1 MKKLVTLISR
11 ILFLDY
17 RFIIKRDTLTV
28 FMFHKINNNKDVF
41 YQGMPSETFEK
52 LCYYIKKKYTVISL
66 NELKNKDLTN
76 NQKPHAV
83 ITFDDGHKE
92 ILDIAYPILKRLN
105 LSFNIN
111 IDTEILETGEPQDF
125 VKVYDILNKT
135 KCPIKIKLPSFDKI
149 DLTDKTPLE
158 IENLFTSLLSEMTRD
173 LRTVFISELIEF
185 TKFKRVD
192 FSSMLST
199 EDVSY
204 LYKNGVE
211 IGSHSH
217 THAILPNLSK
227 KEIEYELSH
236 SKEMLKDITKS
247 NISILAF
254 PNGKTNDEIE
264 FISKKL
270 GYTIFLETED
280 KSNKL
285 YSIKSEDVFRLKR
298 INQYHQTLNEALFH
312 TYSIKKRLRFW
323 QN

>member
-1 MKKLVTLISR
+1 MKYFIS
-11 ILFLDY
+11 FFF
-17 RFIIKRDTLTV
+17 RFIFADYFYFRKRGQVTV
-28 FMFHKINNNKDVF
+28 FMFHKINNDKDIF

-52 LCYYIKKKYTVISL
+52 LCFYIKKKYKVISFEEL
-66 NELKNKDLTN
+66 NNKALSNDLSY
-76 NQKPHAV
+76 AI

-105 LSFNIN
+105 MPFNIN

-135 KCPIKIKLPSFDKI
+135 KYPPEIKLPSFDKI
-149 DLTDKTPLE
+149 DLSDKTSLQ
-158 IENLFTSLLSEMTRD
+158 IENLFTSLLSEMNRD
-173 LRTVFISELIEF
+173 LRNVFISELIEF
-185 TKFKRVD
+185 TKFKREY
-192 FSSMLST
+192 FSSMLSK
-199 EDVSY
+199 EDIAL

-236 SKEMLKDITKS
+236 SKEMLEDITKS
-247 NISILAF
+247 NISIIAF

-280 KSNKL
+280 KFNQFS
-285 YSIKSEDVFRLKR
+285 SIKSEGVFKLKR
-298 INQYHQTLNEALFH
+298 INQYHQTLNESLFH
-312 TYSIKKRLRFW
+312 TYGVKNKLKFW
-323 QN
+323 KN